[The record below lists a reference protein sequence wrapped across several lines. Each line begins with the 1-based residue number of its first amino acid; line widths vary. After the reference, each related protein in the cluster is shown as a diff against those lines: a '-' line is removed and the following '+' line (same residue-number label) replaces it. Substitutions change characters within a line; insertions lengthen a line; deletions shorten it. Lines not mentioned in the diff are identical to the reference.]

1 MLLSINWLKE
11 FVAFDIPAAA
21 IADRLTMAG
30 LEVDA
35 IIPVGTEWDRVTVG
49 EILQINR
56 HPNADKLSLVK
67 VQAGDRTYSVV
78 CGAPNIREGQKIP
91 LALEGANLPNGV
103 VIKKSKIRGE
113 PSEGMICS
121 ETELALGTDTSGI
134 LVLPADA
141 PHGNALADY
150 LNLRD
155 TILDV
160 SITPNRSDCLS
171 VIGLAREIAAIFNA
185 PLRLPE
191 HSLIESGDAI
201 EKTVS
206 VTIQAPDHCPR
217 YTARLIRNVKIQPSP
232 LWMQRRLINCGIRA
246 INNIVD
252 VTNYVL
258 LEWGQPLHAF
268 DLRYIQ
274 GNKIIVA
281 TARPGETFVTLD
293 EIERKLPDNSLM
305 ICDEKR
311 AVAIGGIMG
320 GLNSGVLD
328 DTTSVLLESAYFTPS
343 SINRTSRSL
352 NLKTEASLRF
362 EKGIDINGVVPSLN
376 RAAALMAELSGGA
389 VASGYIDA
397 YPSPLPESRPI
408 SVSVSR
414 TNRIAGTQLSGPD
427 MTDILH
433 RLQFIVSESG
443 TDELAVAAPSFRYDI
458 AESIDVVEEI
468 ARINGYEHI
477 PVTAPAA
484 SIACAPLNQALADT
498 GLARSIMVA
507 AGFSEVI
514 NYSFIS
520 PEMISSLG
528 LTADDPRMN
537 AVVIRN
543 PLSSAQSV
551 LRTTLLPGLLT
562 NLKENISNAATTI
575 KLFELGRVFIADPA
589 GRQPRETRMLA
600 AVLAGLRYGQQCFL
614 PQTPVDFFDIKGAA
628 FNLLSQLHI
637 EPDRMITDAREPY
650 LHPAKMLTLY
660 MGDDRIGAFGE
671 MHPDVLESFDI
682 RDQVYI
688 LELDFDLL
696 TSYAKEYLRYQLFSR
711 HPAVFRDIA
720 LIVDENVSAGKIYD
734 AMRSF
739 NNKLITDIAV
749 FDIFRGGTLPPGTK
763 SLAFRIK
770 FQAPERTLTDAEV
783 NKIHD
788 RLISFIAKETG
799 AQLRQ

>member
-11 FVAFDIPAAA
+11 FVALDVPAAT

-35 IIPVGTEWDRVTVG
+35 IIPVGSAWDRVTVG

-67 VQAGDRTYSVV
+67 VQAGDQRYSVV

-91 LALEGANLPNGV
+91 LALEGAHLPNGV

-121 ETELALGTDTSGI
+121 ETELALGNDTGGI
-134 LVLPADA
+134 LVLPTEA
-141 PHGNALADY
+141 PHGTALADY

-160 SITPNRSDCLS
+160 SITPNRADCLS
-171 VIGLAREIAAIFNA
+171 VIGLAREVAAIFNV
-185 PLRLPE
+185 PLKLPV
-191 HSLIESGDAI
+191 HPVNESGDCI
-201 EKTVS
+201 DRSVS
-206 VTIQAPDHCPR
+206 VTIQAPAHCPR
-217 YTARLIRNVKIQPSP
+217 YTARLVRNVNIKPSP
-232 LWMQRRLINCGIRA
+232 LWMQRRLTSCGIRA

-268 DLRYIQ
+268 DLRYIR
-274 GNKIIVA
+274 GNTIIVA

-293 EIERKLPDNSLM
+293 EIERSLPDNALM
-305 ICDEKR
+305 ICDGER

-362 EKGIDINGVVPSLN
+362 EKGIDINGVVPALN
-376 RAAALMAELSGGA
+376 RAAALMAELSDGA
-389 VASGYIDA
+389 VATGSIDA
-397 YPSPLPESRPI
+397 YPGRLPEPRPI
-408 SVSVSR
+408 TVSVSK
-414 TNRIAGTQLSGPD
+414 TNRIAGTRLSRGE
-427 MTDILH
+427 MTGILR
-433 RLQFIVSESG
+433 RLQFGVSESG
-443 TDELAVAAPSFRYDI
+443 PDGLSVVAPSFRYDI
-458 AESIDVVEEI
+458 AESIDIVEEI
-468 ARINGYEHI
+468 ARISGYEYI

-484 SIACAPLNQALADT
+484 SVACTPANQMLADT
-498 GLARSIMVA
+498 GIARTAMMAS
-507 AGFSEVI
+507 GFSEVI

-520 PEMISSLG
+520 PDMISSLR
-528 LTADDPRMN
+528 LATDDPRMTP
-537 AVVIRN
+537 VVIRN

-551 LRTTLLPGLLT
+551 LRTTLLPGLLA
-562 NLKENISNAATTI
+562 NLKENISNAAASI
-575 KLFELGRVFIADPA
+575 KLFELGKIFLSDPA
-589 GRQPRETRMLA
+589 GQQPREPRMLA
-600 AVLAGLRYGQQCFL
+600 AVLAGLRYDQHCFL
-614 PQTPVDFFDIKGAA
+614 PQAPVDFFDIKGAVCS
-628 FNLLSQLHI
+628 LLKQLHI
-637 EPDRMITDAREPY
+637 EPDRLVTDAREPY

-660 MGDDRIGAFGE
+660 MGEACIGSLGE
-671 MHPDVLESFDI
+671 IHPEVLEAFDI
-682 RDQVYI
+682 RDQVYMF
-688 LELDFDLL
+688 ELDFDLL
-696 TSYAKEYLRYQLFSR
+696 TSYAKEHMRYKPFSR
-711 HPAVFRDIA
+711 HPAVFRDVA
-720 LIVDENVSAGKIYD
+720 LIVDENVPAGKIYSTVL
-734 AMRSF
+734 SF

-749 FDIFRGGTLPPGTK
+749 FDIFRGGALPPGTK

-770 FQAPERTLTDAEV
+770 FQSPERTLTDAEV

-788 RLISFIAKETG
+788 RLISCISKETG